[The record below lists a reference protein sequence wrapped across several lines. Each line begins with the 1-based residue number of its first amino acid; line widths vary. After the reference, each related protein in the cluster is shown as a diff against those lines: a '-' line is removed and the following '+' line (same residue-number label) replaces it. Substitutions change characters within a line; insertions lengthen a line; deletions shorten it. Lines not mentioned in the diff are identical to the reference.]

1 MASSIPLSPNAFI
14 TEAQAEAFIFRGST
28 PSAGD
33 QDAIVNGINWAT
45 ARMESKTGTGRKLH
59 WRNYTQPVTP
69 AGQWTAQSA
78 QELLLAPPNNVPANT
93 IRGGDDLTAVV
104 GVLGCRVGPP
114 FAFYPPGNTV
124 NLTLTSNATA
134 DPGVVTF
141 GSARMKL
148 DGPTF
153 EDRRTLVLEERPLNT
168 LFGIWKVNGDGTKT
182 AVDLTNAIIDYDT
195 AKIILVQDFFPRGDL
210 ALEVEA
216 NCGFIQPTNSTL
228 GHEQAWNDMVMLTE
242 LLLQLYWQNYRLAL
256 GRLSNADAGQL
267 RASVSPSR
275 DTYPPD
281 ICALLD
287 AYRRRGW

>member
-14 TEAQAEAFIFRGST
+14 TEAQAEAFIFRGAT
-28 PSAGD
+28 PSAAD

-59 WRNYTQPVTP
+59 WRNYTQPVANGP
-69 AGQWTAQSA
+69 WSAGVGPQ
-78 QELLLAPPNNVPANT
+78 LATTNGNPLGGM
-93 IRGGDDLTAVV
+93 RGGDDVTAVV
-104 GVLGCRVGPP
+104 GLQGLRVALSPTIVLPASPIV
-114 FAFYPPGNTV
+114 A
-124 NLTLTSNATA
+124 LTGTPSA
-134 DPGVVTF
+134 DPNGKTVTF
-141 GSARMKL
+141 GSARMQL

-182 AVDLTNAIIDYDT
+182 AVDLTNAIIDYST

-216 NCGFIQPTNSTL
+216 NCGFIQPSSSAL
-228 GHEQAWNDMVMLTE
+228 GHEQEWNDMVMLTE

-267 RASVSPSR
+267 RASVSPGR
-275 DTYPPD
+275 DQYPPD
-281 ICALLD
+281 VCALID